1 MRHPK
6 NFWKIKDNVIN
17 ESKKYTSRTEFK
29 KKSNKAY
36 EEARKNNFLNEM
48 TWLKPKNI
56 YKEKIDSVYKYF
68 FKEQNAVYIGRTI
81 NTSLRDL
88 QHRNKENDTVYKFAQ
103 ENNTTIP
110 NIEIIE
116 NDLTISEGINKEI
129 YWADYYKSKG
139 FLLINKRK
147 CGGIGSISYKWTKKK
162 CFEEAKKYTSRND
175 FAKNSNSA
183 YQKSLYKGWLDKMTW
198 LTHNRKYPRGYWN
211 IKENVINESKKYSS
225 KKEFLDKCPSAYLA
239 AYKKGY
245 LNELTWLIKQEQKPK
260 NYWTYEKIKE
270 ESLKYKSRS
279 DFFKNSS
286 SAYYAALKLN
296 IMDDLYNK
304 IKG

>member
-1 MRHPK
+1 MRHPRNYWK
-6 NFWKIKDNVIN
+6 NKENVIN
-17 ESKKYTSRTEFK
+17 ESKKYTSRTDFK

-56 YKEKIDSVYKYF
+56 YEEKIDSVYKYF
-68 FKEQNAVYIGRTI
+68 FKEQNAIYIGRTI
-81 NTSLRDL
+81 NTNLRDL
-88 QHRNKENDTVYKFAQ
+88 QHRNIENDTVYIFAK
-103 ENNTTIP
+103 ENNSIIP
-110 NIEIIE
+110 NMEIIE
-116 NDLTISEGINKEI
+116 NDLTINDGVNKEI
-129 YWADYYKSKG
+129 YWSEFYKSKG
-139 FLLINKRK
+139 YTLINKRK
-147 CGGIGSISYKWTKKK
+147 CGSIGSLSHKWSKKK
-162 CFEEAKKYTSRND
+162 CFEESKKYTTRSE
-175 FAKNSNSA
+175 FAKQSNLA
-183 YQKSLYKGWLDKMTW
+183 YQKSLNKGWLNEMTW
-198 LTHNRKYPRGYWN
+198 LSNNRKYPRGYWK
-211 IKENVINESKKYSS
+211 IKENVINESKKYNS
-225 KKEFLDKCPSAYLA
+225 KKEFLDNSPSAYLA
-239 AYKKGY
+239 ANKDGN

-260 NYWTYEKIKE
+260 NYWTSEKIKE